1 MKPNFEKHSLIPA
14 IIQDPRSGTVLMMAY
29 MNREA
34 YDLTR
39 KSGKVT
45 FYSRSRKT
53 LWTKGETS
61 GNFLDLQEMIADCDG
76 DTILVKAIPTGPVCH
91 TGSDTCFSETNRAED
106 PFLFILERI
115 IIDRKEHPIENSYT
129 TKLFRAGKKKI
140 AQKVGEEASEVV
152 IEGVVEQPGQ
162 LAEECADLLYHT
174 IVLLVSNDVPLQN
187 VLDILRQRHQKKDIG
202 TNLG

>member
-1 MKPNFEKHSLIPA
+1 MKPNFEKHPLIPA
-14 IIQDPRSGTVLMMAY
+14 IVQDPRSGTVLMMAY

-45 FYSRSRKT
+45 FYSRSRQS

-61 GNFLDLQEMIADCDG
+61 GNFLEFREMIADCDG

-91 TGSDTCFSETNRAED
+91 TGGDTCFGEINSSAD
-106 PFLFILERI
+106 PFLFTLERI
-115 IIDRKEHPIENSYT
+115 ILDRKKHPIQESYT

-152 IEGVVEQPGQ
+152 IEGVMGQPGR
-162 LAEECADLLYHT
+162 LAQESADLLYHT
-174 IVLLVSNDVPLQN
+174 LVLLVANDVPLQN
-187 VLDILRQRHQKKDIG
+187 VLNILRQRHTQK
-202 TNLG
+202 TSE

>member
-61 GNFLDLQEMIADCDG
+61 GNFLDLQDG
-76 DTILVKAIPTGPVCH
+76 ISL
-91 TGSDTCFSETNRAED
+91 
-106 PFLFILERI
+106 
-115 IIDRKEHPIENSYT
+115 
-129 TKLFRAGKKKI
+129 
-140 AQKVGEEASEVV
+140 
-152 IEGVVEQPGQ
+152 
-162 LAEECADLLYHT
+162 
-174 IVLLVSNDVPLQN
+174 
-187 VLDILRQRHQKKDIG
+187 
-202 TNLG
+202 